1 MKTVKKP
8 TKAHKNKKVVKAH
21 QGMAHVPKSNTTST
35 APTRAQPSGARAI
48 NDINAGQV
56 AALNKFNEKR
66 VRPTNSRRVNPNIV
80 SGEIDGRGQPLQLT
94 PYDKKERETGREIA
108 RRMDGNKVVQ
118 RSKADTK
125 RRAEA
130 EIKRRGGRD
139 KLRMERLV
147 AALTGGKRPARID
160 PYRGMDERAKRRAM
174 NAAKSEYD
182 ETTRQVRKDMGT
194 QRKPVRPRQPT
205 AQPIRQPTPL
215 GQPMRLPK
223 DFGGRKPRPIQ
234 PRQQPPLIGTPI
246 SFPQRAMSLPRQPNK
261 TKPFSL
267 GPLPENFTMNKGG
280 AVKKKYSEVKT
291 LKQGGYVSRAKY
303 GSVDNLKK
311 KK

>member
-35 APTRAQPSGARAI
+35 APTRAQPSGAR
-48 NDINAGQV
+48 DLKEINAGQV
-56 AALNKFNEKR
+56 GALKQAKR
-66 VRPTNSRRVNPNIV
+66 VRPTGLTNDLNIKAARAAYSSRPR
-80 SGEIDGRGQPLQLT
+80 GEIDSRGQPLQLT
-94 PYDKKERETGREIA
+94 PYDRKERETGREIA

-139 KLRMERLV
+139 KLQIERLD

-194 QRKPVRPRQPT
+194 QRKPVRPRQPKPRPLGGIQT
-205 AQPIRQPTPL
+205 PFSRPIKGRSQPIR
-215 GQPMRLPK
+215 
-223 DFGGRKPRPIQ
+223 
-234 PRQQPPLIGTPI
+234 
-246 SFPQRAMSLPRQPNK
+246 SLADQIKAVNIDGSRTLQENK
-261 TKPFSL
+261 
-267 GPLPENFTMNKGG
+267 GPVRELEGFQTTYNKGG